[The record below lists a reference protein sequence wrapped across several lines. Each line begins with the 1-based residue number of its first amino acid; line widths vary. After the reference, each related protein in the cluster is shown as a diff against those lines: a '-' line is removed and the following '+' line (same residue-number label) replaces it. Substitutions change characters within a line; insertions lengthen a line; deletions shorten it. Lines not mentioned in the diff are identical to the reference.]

1 MNLAELQTYIENPL
15 LIDSA
20 VVRELESLINEF
32 PYFQLA
38 HILYIKG
45 LNNIN
50 SIRYNSQLKTTACYA
65 GDRSKLCALIKL
77 KTINKENIIN
87 LEKSEKN
94 TFELIQENEK
104 IDIVYKATE
113 EKLNTDYDKQEE
125 KSDNLLSF
133 DYSDSL
139 SFSDKKETKA
149 QKILLTAP
157 TDYLQAVGMKETE
170 INLNSEL
177 KKDMVLIDEFLKK
190 NPKIKPSTDKNEIK
204 IEAESEKNEPESEFL
219 TETLAEIYIKQ
230 QNYTKAI
237 KIYQKLILKY
247 PQKSIY
253 FADRINEIKDL
264 INNL

>member
-20 VVRELESLINEF
+20 VVRELESLINDF

-50 SIRYNSQLKTTACYA
+50 SIRYNSQLKTTACYT
-65 GDRSKLCALIKL
+65 GDRTKLCALIKL
-77 KTINKENIIN
+77 KTIQKENQTI
-87 LEKSEKN
+87 LENAERN
-94 TFELIQENEK
+94 TFDFIQENENVDF
-104 IDIVYKATE
+104 IYKTTD
-113 EKLNTDYDKQEE
+113 EKSESDKNKKEQ

-139 SFSDKKETKA
+139 NFSEKKETKT
-149 QKILLTAP
+149 QTIPLAP
-157 TDYLQAVGMKETE
+157 TDYLQAVGMKESE
-170 INLNSEL
+170 INLKNDL
-177 KKDMVLIDEFLKK
+177 KKDMDLINEFLKK
-190 NPKIKPSTDKNEIK
+190 NPKIKPSVETNEIK
-204 IEAESEKNEPESEFL
+204 IDNYSDKNEPESEFL

-253 FADRINEIKDL
+253 FADRINEVKDL